1 MPTAWGEGGGQSEH
15 PHTEDVFRDPSII
28 VEDFEFT

>member
-1 MPTAWGEGGGQSEH
+1 MPTAWGGQSEH
-15 PHTEDVFRDPSII
+15 PHTEDVLRDLSII